1 MLKSLNQTLRGYDNF
16 GVPLSL
22 NINKQQEYKS
32 VCGGVLSVMM
42 TVVLIYILVSGLIGV
57 FNRDTYTIEV
67 QQLQD
72 MDPDLKEMN
81 SNNFMFA
88 IKLDNP
94 FTDYFPNLN
103 KTAFNIS
110 MNQVYIETTSNGK
123 RTKRITKSYML
134 ESCTTNH
141 FPSIN
146 FEEFHQVENQLSHY
160 LCLPKDYQLWLQG
173 TYSSNIMQFPK
184 LSVSLCKSENCYSD
198 SEIMELSKNASV
210 MVSLSTIIQSAIFM
224 ANQTDYPLYQYLNS
238 DFFLATNFDA
248 ESTADIFFES
258 NRIVNQNSIFSFY
271 VDDETIDY
279 WVFPIYSYREIKTF
293 NNVPSSLFSVNFRL
307 SQEFQQTTKKVN
319 TIDQFLSYFG
329 GMLKIISSIFGIVA
343 LQYNQMGLRLSLANS
358 LYQFNVP
365 QKKDGRI
372 EFSYDKLLSY
382 IQRQLNKVD
391 ETINKLKNHTINLV
405 KMNKI
410 TRAITL
416 KHQSNPTQQS
426 EKKSSILIDQPLHHD
441 DIQRQASSLL
451 EVKESFLKDLFN
463 EIFEQRNKLKLGIN
477 FFFYQL
483 LCCTCVEKI
492 RVTRKMLQQCENVI
506 LQDLDIV
513 NILQKLQQI
522 EKLKQALL
530 EKDQIKVFN
539 YTPKPIINVEPNY
552 KFNHNQEGDPNFLF
566 SQANKHKHN
575 RLIRSKN
582 YHNPK
587 KMVKIYNSYSK
598 LKDSSEV
605 VNSRIIYLM
614 GPAMEQIFNKYYEV
628 QTYYEHHKI
637 HQEAQNQV
645 EQYPQMT
652 EKLISDNASPLPQT
666 EDNDKKNNQS
676 KGKIHLQLKP
686 KTLNEND
693 NQFLD
698 Q

>member
-94 FTDYFPNLN
+94 FADHFPNLN

-173 TYSSNIMQFPK
+173 TYSSYIMQYPK

-198 SEIMELSKNASV
+198 SEILELSKNASV

-271 VDDETIDY
+271 EDDETIDY

-391 ETINKLKNHTINLV
+391 ETINKLKNHTLNLV

-416 KHQSNPTQQS
+416 RHQSNPTLQS

-451 EVKESFLKDLFN
+451 EVKESFLKELFN
-463 EIFEQRNKLKLGIN
+463 EIFEQRHKLKLGIN

-552 KFNHNQEGDPNFLF
+552 KFSHNQEGDPNSLF
-566 SQANKHKHN
+566 SQANKQKHN

-582 YHNPK
+582 YHHPK

-598 LKDSSEV
+598 LKDTSDV

-637 HQEAQNQV
+637 HQETQNQV